1 MLVLSSTRKTVSKVL
16 RKEYAVS
23 LRPEPLDTETVA
35 AGRVV
40 VLFVLL

>member
-23 LRPEPLDTETVA
+23 LRAGPLDDEIVVA
-35 AGRVV
+35 GIVV
-40 VLFVLL
+40 LLFVLL